1 MAKLMPPDWEP
12 PYAAYVSDI
21 TDALTVSLTAV
32 QAPSEKES
40 APASQELTRLLAGA
54 AGLLHSERVFFDDAT
69 GCRNQLAIS
78 YWADS
83 GAFASWRSSSAVTA
97 FLQDGH
103 DDDVGI
109 WLEFMSCP
117 RDRFEI
123 NNSTRTIS
131 WGISRH
137 YDTHEDP
144 VHGYYGAMRDRIA
157 AAEDGGL
164 PGALGRLGRTRA
176 TDTRRRHLTV
186 ELPDNLCFIRTVQG
200 WANCPDA
207 ERAYFLQRTY
217 PVYLKAVK
225 FLQSHPLE
233 TNCISARLVTHE
245 GDDPQLP
252 QTETLAWFLSLT
264 DLENWVWNHPTHAAI
279 FNAMFTHSK
288 KFAFDVQV
296 LLGHEVLVLPKS
308 GLRAEY
314 HNCHNATGFL
324 PFFDAEDLPAGEM
337 A

>member
-1 MAKLMPPDWEP
+1 MAKLIPPDWEP

-21 TDALTVSLTAV
+21 ADALTVSLTAV
-32 QAPSEKES
+32 QAPGERQ
-40 APASQELTRLLAGA
+40 AAIASRELTCLLADA
-54 AGLLHSERVFFDDAT
+54 EGLLHSERVFFDDER

-78 YWADS
+78 YWADR
-83 GAFASWRSSSAVTA
+83 GAFESWRSGPAVAA
-97 FLQDGH
+97 FFQAGR
-103 DDDVGI
+103 DDVGI

-123 NNSTRTIS
+123 NNSSRTIK

-157 AAEDGGL
+157 AAEDGAL
-164 PGALGRLGRTRA
+164 PGGQGRLGRKRTTETRG
-176 TDTRRRHLTV
+176 RHLTV
-186 ELPDNLCFIRTVQG
+186 EFPDNLCFIRTVQG
-200 WANCPDA
+200 WANCPDE
-207 ERAYFLQRTY
+207 EREYFLTHTY
-217 PVYLKAVK
+217 PVYLDGAK
-225 FLQSHPLE
+225 FLQSHPVE
-233 TNCISARLVTHE
+233 TNCISARLVTDM
-245 GDDPQLP
+245 GNDPRLP

-288 KFAFDVQV
+288 KFDFDVQV
-296 LLGHEVLVLPKS
+296 LLGHEVLVLSKS

-324 PFFDAEDLPAGEM
+324 PFFDARDLPAGET

>member
-1 MAKLMPPDWEP
+1 MAKLMPPGWEP
-12 PYAAYVSDI
+12 PYPAYVSDI

-32 QAPSEKES
+32 QAPGEEE
-40 APASQELTRLLAGA
+40 AATASLELRSLLAGA
-54 AGLLHSERVFFDDAT
+54 DGLLHSEPVFFDDDK
-69 GCRNQLAIS
+69 GCRNQVAIS
-78 YWADS
+78 YWTDS
-83 GAFASWRSSSAVTA
+83 GAFESWRSGSAVAA
-97 FLQDGH
+97 FFRAGH
-103 DDDVGI
+103 DDGVGI

-123 NNSTRTIS
+123 NNSTKAIK

-137 YDTHEDP
+137 HDTHQDP
-144 VHGYYGAMRDRIA
+144 VHGYYGSMRDRIA

-164 PGALGRLGRTRA
+164 PGALGRLGPRRTSE
-176 TDTRRRHLTV
+176 TRGRHLTV

-200 WANCPDA
+200 WANCFDE
-207 ERAYFLQRTY
+207 EREHFLKETY
-217 PVYLKAVK
+217 PVYLNGVK

-233 TNCISARLVTHE
+233 TNCISARLVTDV
-245 GDDPQLP
+245 GDDPRLP

-288 KFAFDVQV
+288 KFNFNIQV
-296 LLGHEVLVLPKS
+296 LLGHEVLVMPKS

-314 HNCHNATGFL
+314 HNCHNTTGFL
-324 PFFDAEDLPAGEM
+324 PFFEATDLGR
-337 A
+337 